1 MIKCERNSK
10 GKTVIEAQGDAMTL
24 AADCCEIISAI
35 YVNLPPHVRQAF
47 KTSVLLAVNHK
58 DSPMWSTERKFDGV
72 AGCVDI
78 TELKRQCGM
87 SDEGGSSM
95 TRVDLTKAQCTEL
108 ANYLFGVLDR
118 GMGAGHVDWIEMLVL
133 ARRALAAAEELPEVS
148 VPLIPPPEPV
158 KSAAPSAAPR
168 SGAAEAAELK
178 RATLARL
185 EAYRGR
191 GAGLVSFTPL
201 AELCAPVDGKAVT
214 PEMLGRMLNR
224 ERFPVAVWRSVAAAL
239 DKMEQK
245 KGVDEDGK
253 DD

>member
-1 MIKCERNSK
+1 
-10 GKTVIEAQGDAMTL
+10 
-24 AADCCEIISAI
+24 
-35 YVNLPPHVRQAF
+35 
-47 KTSVLLAVNHK
+47 
-58 DSPMWSTERKFDGV
+58 
-72 AGCVDI
+72 
-78 TELKRQCGM
+78 
-87 SDEGGSSM
+87 M

-108 ANYLFGVLDR
+108 ANYLFGVLDK
-118 GMGAGHVDWIEMLVL
+118 GIGSGHVDWIEMLVL

-148 VPLIPPPEPV
+148 VPPIPPEPV
-158 KSAAPSAAPR
+158 KSAAPSTISR

-214 PEMLGRMLNR
+214 PEMLGRMLIR
-224 ERFPVAVWRSVAAAL
+224 ERFPVTVWRAVAAAL
-239 DKMEQK
+239 DKMERK